1 MRAEEVEALGS
12 LEALRQK
19 WQHDGKHLFFQ
30 ALYSFHDFRTQALV
44 YGFFVCRT
52 SSRRTSFLATRGEFG
67 GATLLYSA

>member
-30 ALYSFHDFRTQALV
+30 ALYSFHDFCTQALV
-44 YGFFVCRT
+44 CGFVCWRCKV
-52 SSRRTSFLATRGEFG
+52 RRDVILAIRGEFG
-67 GATLLYSA
+67 GVTLVYSA